1 MSSATPTPTR
11 VRRLPVVGPLRLGR
25 PSDVWFKPALSV
37 VAAVAAPSLLLMTL
51 GRLDLAPYTMAGSL
65 CALYAHNRPYA
76 ARAKV
81 LAWVILGML
90 GGLAVALVS
99 ASLTRNAVVLVT
111 VGALLAAVQK
121 VVCDATRVG
130 PPAHVILTFVS
141 SATLFVPQT
150 LGQVPGHLALAAA
163 AGAWAWLVGM
173 APAPLRP
180 HGPERR
186 ATAQALNAA
195 AAYAET
201 VRGGEEGAGA
211 RSAAYAA
218 VHAAWQT
225 LLAVRNRPST
235 TRRALERLVVRAEV
249 ALAAPADAD
258 PARLRAWARAV
269 RGTGRIPRTGDPRRE
284 DEGLRLNGADAR
296 VDGADGRLDSADPRR
311 TDRGARLDGTDARPD
326 SADPRP
332 DGADPRRTD
341 SGVRLGGDGPRLDG
355 VDPRVDGTGPC
366 LDGAEPRRTDGGG
379 ARRDGDLRVD
389 GTDARV
395 DGTDSRPHDVGPRG
409 TDSGARLDGAD
420 SRRTPGGAR
429 LGGDG
434 PRRDDDPLRE
444 RDELVGVAAERAVAP
459 PPLWSRLGPLA
470 PVAVRSALGC
480 ALAGYV
486 SLALGADRPYWA
498 LVTAASLYQANITLT
513 WSRAV
518 QRVVG
523 NLVGVLLFA
532 AVTPVAQLGPLALVL
547 CILACNFGAEAL
559 IGRNYWLG
567 SVCVTPLAL
576 LVTELPGYQ
585 PTGELVTGR
594 VVDTLVGALVG
605 FVAALAVTNRRAG
618 RRVERALTA
627 VDRAREHAARLAA
640 DPTSTPAALEAAR
653 RGLAAAVVDLRA
665 TADAAAGEW
674 WQRALPQERV
684 VLAEQAAHRTLAAT
698 VRRQGLLPDPGTTST
713 YTHTEGA
720 SP

>member
-11 VRRLPVVGPLRLGR
+11 VRRLPVLGALRLGR

-37 VAAVAAPSLLLMTL
+37 VAAVAPPSLLLVVL
-51 GRLDLAPYTMAGSL
+51 GRLDLAAYTMAGSL

-81 LAWVILGML
+81 LAWVVLGML
-90 GGLAVALVS
+90 GGLAVALLA

-121 VVCDATRVG
+121 VMCDATRVG

-141 SATLFVPQT
+141 SAALFVPQT

-180 HGPERR
+180 NGPERR
-186 ATAQALNAA
+186 ATAQALDAA

-201 VRGGEEGAGA
+201 ARGGEEGAGA

-225 LLAVRNRPST
+225 LLAAGDRPST
-235 TRRALERLVVRAEV
+235 ARRALERLVVRAEV
-249 ALAAPADAD
+249 ALAAAADAD

-269 RGTGRIPRTGDPRRE
+269 RGTGRIPRTGDPRR
-284 DEGLRLNGADAR
+284 D
-296 VDGADGRLDSADPRR
+296 
-311 TDRGARLDGTDARPD
+311 
-326 SADPRP
+326 
-332 DGADPRRTD
+332 
-341 SGVRLGGDGPRLDG
+341 GDGPRRDDG
-355 VDPRVDGTGPC
+355 G
-366 LDGAEPRRTDGGG
+366 PRR
-379 ARRDGDLRVD
+379 
-389 GTDARV
+389 
-395 DGTDSRPHDVGPRG
+395 
-409 TDSGARLDGAD
+409 TDSGARLDG
-420 SRRTPGGAR
+420 
-429 LGGDG
+429 DG
-434 PRRDDDPLRE
+434 PRQDGGPLGE

-459 PPLWSRLGPLA
+459 RPLWSRLGPLA

-585 PTGELVTGR
+585 PTGELVTDR

-605 FVAALAVTNRRAG
+605 FVAAVAVTDRRAG

-627 VDRAREHAARLAA
+627 VDHARERAARLAA
-640 DPTSTPAALEAAR
+640 DPAATPAALEAAR
-653 RGLAAAVVDLRA
+653 RALAAAVVDLRA

-698 VRRQGLLPDPGTTST
+698 VRRQGLLPGPGTTST